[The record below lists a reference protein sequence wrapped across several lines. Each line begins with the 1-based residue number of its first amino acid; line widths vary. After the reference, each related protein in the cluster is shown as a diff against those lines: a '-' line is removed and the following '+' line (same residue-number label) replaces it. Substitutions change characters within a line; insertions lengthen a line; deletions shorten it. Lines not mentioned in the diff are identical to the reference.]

1 MRLCAG
7 FLLAAALLAAAPS
20 PLPAQDATPFYK
32 DKQIRII
39 LSAGV
44 AGGYM
49 EYARTLA
56 EHMGKHIAGNPSFL
70 VQSMPGAGGLNATNH
85 LYAQAP
91 QDGTTI
97 GIVHS
102 TIPLAPLWG
111 NQGVRYETMKF
122 NWIGA
127 FDRAPGVCL
136 MWATSPVKTWADMLE
151 KTATVGSS
159 GSGSQMDA
167 YPALLN
173 KLFGAKIKIISGY
186 KDGTSIYLAMERGE
200 VDGRCGG
207 QMSTIRATRPD
218 WLTEK
223 KIVAP
228 IVISMTRH
236 PDFPDT
242 PTVLEFAKDDAT
254 RQVLELMTVSQGL
267 DRPVLMPP
275 NTPPARVKEIRDAFK
290 ATVTD
295 PDFVAEIKR
304 RNMGLDPVFGEE
316 MTETLAKAFASPPG
330 VIATAREA
338 LGGR

>member
-1 MRLCAG
+1 MRSGSGLLLGAI
-7 FLLAAALLAAAPS
+7 LAALPSALQ
-20 PLPAQDATPFYK
+20 AQDSTPFYK

-56 EHMGKHIAGNPSFL
+56 DHMGKHIAGNPTFL
-70 VQSMPGAGGLNATNH
+70 VQSMPGAGGLNATNF
-85 LYAQAP
+85 LYANAP
-91 QDGTTI
+91 QDGTYI

-111 NQGVRYETMKF
+111 TQGVRYETMKF

-127 FDRAPGVCL
+127 FDRAPGICL
-136 MWATSPVKTWADMLE
+136 MWANSSVKTWKDMLE
-151 KTATVGSS
+151 KVSTVGSS
-159 GSGSQMDA
+159 GAGSQMDA

-173 KLFGAKIKIISGY
+173 KLFGAKIKIIAGY

-207 QMSTIRATRPD
+207 QMSNLRATRPE
-218 WLTEK
+218 WLTDK
-223 KIVAP
+223 KVVAP
-228 IVISMTRH
+228 IVISTKRH

-242 PTVLEFAKDDAT
+242 PTVMEFARDDAT
-254 RQVLELMTVSQGL
+254 RQTLELMAVSQGL

-290 ATVTD
+290 ATLAD
-295 PDFVAEIKR
+295 PDFIAEIKR
-304 RNMGLDPVFGEE
+304 RNLSIDPVFGEE
-316 MTETLAKAFASPPG
+316 MTATLAQAFALPTP
-330 VIATAREA
+330 VIEAAREA

>member
-1 MRLCAG
+1 MQ
-7 FLLAAALLAAAPS
+7 
-20 PLPAQDATPFYK
+20 AQDATPFYK

-39 LSAGV
+39 ISAGV

-56 EHMGKHIAGNPSFL
+56 DHMGKHIAGHPSFL
-70 VQSMPGAGGLNATNH
+70 VQSMPGAGGLNATNY
-85 LYAQAP
+85 LYTQAP

-102 TIPLAPLWG
+102 TIPLSPLWG
-111 NQGVRYETMKF
+111 KPGRALRDDEVQL
-122 NWIGA
+122 
-127 FDRAPGVCL
+127 DRRLRPCARRLP
-136 MWATSPVKTWADMLE
+136 D
-151 KTATVGSS
+151 VGDVA
-159 GSGSQMDA
+159 GEDLAGYAGEDRDGRQFRRPGSQMDA

-173 KLFGAKIKIISGY
+173 KLFGAKIKVIAGY

-207 QMSTIRATRPD
+207 QMSTIKAMRPE

-228 IVISMTRH
+228 IVISMQRH

-275 NTPPARVKEIRDAFK
+275 NTPPRA
-290 ATVTD
+290 
-295 PDFVAEIKR
+295 
-304 RNMGLDPVFGEE
+304 
-316 MTETLAKAFASPPG
+316 
-330 VIATAREA
+330 
-338 LGGR
+338 